1 MPTHAEPFRGDGRTI
16 LLVEDESALIRVITR
31 ILADAGYQVLAATN
45 GPEALELV
53 GEQDCDLLLTDVVM
67 PEMSGCRLAE
77 VIHEERPDLP
87 VLFMSGY
94 SNGLL
99 SITHIL
105 DDGIA
110 FIEKP
115 SPPTDSSTKSTTSW
129 APPQSPRRTNPP
141 TGC

>member
-1 MPTHAEPFRGDGRTI
+1 
-16 LLVEDESALIRVITR
+16 
-31 ILADAGYQVLAATN
+31 
-45 GPEALELV
+45 
-53 GEQDCDLLLTDVVM
+53 M

-115 SPPTDSSTKSTTSW
+115 FTADGLLHKVDDVLGAAAVAPPDKSTDRLLT
-129 APPQSPRRTNPP
+129 
-141 TGC
+141 